1 MALNEFIS
9 KIHFYIT
16 FIGVN
21 LTFFPQHFLGLAGM
35 PRRYTDYPDCF
46 YFWNKVSSFGSY
58 ITLVA
63 AFLFVIIL
71 WEALVS
77 QRQLVTSFSGPVR
90 LEWVSA
96 PSTPLEFHTFNFYPK
111 VVLK

>member
-1 MALNEFIS
+1 
-9 KIHFYIT
+9 
-16 FIGVN
+16 
-21 LTFFPQHFLGLAGM
+21 M